1 MPRAR
6 KEMFLVYEN
15 NINNLLI
22 KEHHLIEKHQI
33 YCLEKVSS
41 RELYNRQLMLRAE
54 KPTAE
59 VYFEKNFWNPVSELE
74 FEIGFEVTARLQLQQ
89 ILYVL
94 TEDLWMANTLS
105 HATMQNLS
113 LPLFRKN

>member
-1 MPRAR
+1 MRSWRDSRAKLDLDSNKKCYWRKITQTMPRAR
-6 KEMFLVYEN
+6 KEMFLVHEN

-59 VYFEKNFWNPVSELE
+59 VYFEKNF
-74 FEIGFEVTARLQLQQ
+74 
-89 ILYVL
+89 
-94 TEDLWMANTLS
+94 
-105 HATMQNLS
+105 
-113 LPLFRKN
+113 